1 MRAALDGLNIVE
13 LSDGVAAAYCG
24 KLFADLGAHVVRVE
38 VVGSERWALRPGA
51 AAVDADGRA
60 RDGLA
65 LHLGTNK
72 HSMVAD
78 PESDEDRAVVASVAC
93 AADLVIETDT
103 RELAGWG
110 VERSALRGCVVH
122 ISGFG
127 ASGPYSGYQWDDIVV
142 QAVSGSMLRLHD
154 PAALPLRLPG
164 EVAMCLVGHAAA
176 LGALAAVMAAERG
189 DPPAF
194 VDCAAAEVLAT
205 MPSRQAPLLGYQYR
219 GGQSTGF
226 GVPGPGGTLI
236 PTGVFPCADGFVA
249 MMSTAQQLDEMLA
262 VLGDEAAKEAFAHPD
277 AFNRTET
284 KEALDVAVYTWL
296 AARTRAEATEEAQN
310 AGWPLAGVLRPGEV
324 LDVDHLHQR
333 GFWWHCDD
341 PVVGPLDV
349 PGPWCRFAEGG
360 WSLRRLAPRTGADT
374 EAERARVA
382 RSALSGESTPSAPSA
397 ASGPS
402 AASAPSSGGRP
413 AGAAAPL
420 EGVRVVDL
428 TVVWSGPYATMLLAD
443 LGAEVIRVENPFVL
457 PPTTKGYHPRPQLS
471 NPGSL
476 GALYC
481 PPRDGVPDRP
491 WNRHAMNN
499 SLARN
504 KLSVTIDTRRPE
516 GLELLMRLAEISD
529 VFIDNFKASGLERMG
544 VDVSE
549 LRRRNPKLIVVRLPP
564 SGLTGDWSGYTGF
577 GAQFDALSGFASI
590 CGHRDSDPTAT
601 PATTYMDAAS
611 GPAGAMA
618 VLAALRYRAATGR
631 GQLVELSQSENVL
644 NHLGD
649 IFIDAQLGVEAER
662 LGNRSRW
669 RAPQGLYPCREPGS
683 LLAVSVGDERA
694 WRGLAEIV
702 GGAALAGDARLADL
716 PGRHTHHDELDERIS
731 AWTSTVPLR
740 EAFETLQA
748 AGVAAGPLLDDQG
761 LSDDPHFRAR
771 EWFRPLDSGDVGTHL
786 HPGLAFRGVTQSWRR
801 GSPTLG
807 EDNEYVYRE
816 LLGIPEAEYRR
827 LEEERFL
834 ATDYLKAD
842 GTPY

>member
-1 MRAALDGLNIVE
+1 MRAALDGLTIVE
-13 LSDGVAAAYCG
+13 LGDGVAAAYCG
-24 KLFADLGAHVVRVE
+24 KLFADLGAHVVRIDTA
-38 VVGSERWALRPGA
+38 GSERWTRRPGA
-51 AAVDADGRA
+51 AAVDAGGRA

-72 HSMVAD
+72 HSMEAD
-78 PESDEDRAVVASVAC
+78 PHADGDCAMVAAAVRG
-93 AADLVIETDT
+93 ADLVIETDT

-110 VERSALRGCVVH
+110 VERDALRGCVVR

-127 ASGPYSGYQWDDIVV
+127 ATGPYSAYHWDDIVV
-142 QAVSGSMLRLHD
+142 QAVSGSMLRLND

-176 LGALAAVMAAERG
+176 LGALAAIMAAERG

-219 GGQSTGF
+219 GGEPTGF
-226 GVPGPGGTLI
+226 GVPGPGATLI
-236 PTGVFPCADGFVA
+236 PTGVFPCADGYVA
-249 MMSTAQQLDEMLA
+249 MMSTAQQLDEMLD

-296 AARTRAEATEEAQN
+296 AARTRAEATAEAQR
-310 AGWPLAGVLRPGEV
+310 AGWPLAGVLSPGEV
-324 LDVDHLHQR
+324 LEADHLHQR

-360 WSLRRLAPRTGADT
+360 WSLRRLAPLAGEASD
-374 EAERARVA
+374 AERARTAPGGAAA
-382 RSALSGESTPSAPSA
+382 RPGVV
-397 ASGPS
+397 
-402 AASAPSSGGRP
+402 
-413 AGAAAPL
+413 AAAPL

-476 GALYC
+476 GALYG
-481 PPRDGVPDRP
+481 PPLDGVPDRP
-491 WNRHAMNN
+491 WNRQAMNN

-529 VFIDNFKASGLERMG
+529 VVIDNFKASGLERMG

-549 LRRRNPKLIVVRLPP
+549 LRRRNPQLIVVRLPP

-590 CGHRDSDPTAT
+590 CGHRDSDPTAA

-618 VLAALRYRAATGR
+618 VLAALRYRSATGR

-649 IFIDAQLGVEAER
+649 VFIDTQLGVEAER

-683 LLAVSVGDERA
+683 LLAVSVADDQA
-694 WRGLAEIV
+694 WRALAEIV
-702 GGAALAGDARLADL
+702 GGEALAGDGRLADL
-716 PGRHTHHDELDERIS
+716 PGRRTHHDELDERIS
-731 AWTSTVPLR
+731 AWTAAMPVL

-748 AGVAAGPLLDDQG
+748 AGVAAGPLLDDRG
-761 LSDDPHFRAR
+761 LFEDPHFRAR
-771 EWFRPLDSGDVGTHL
+771 EWFQPLDSGDVGTHL
-786 HPGLAFRGVTQSWRR
+786 HPGFAFRGITQSWRR

-816 LLGIPEAEYRR
+816 LLGVSDAEYRR
-827 LEEERFL
+827 LAEERFL
-834 ATDYLKAD
+834 ATDYLRED
-842 GTPY
+842 GTSY